1 MGGFGQSPPPQR
13 GREED
18 ADARRRRRSR
28 PRSDAVAAAP
38 ALLGPFAQAL
48 ADAPRTS
55 LCGAVPKAPPRAESH
70 PWPLRDDPVS
80 IAWPGRTVQLGLPP
94 QI

>member
-1 MGGFGQSPPPQR
+1 MVSPPL
-13 GREED
+13 
-18 ADARRRRRSR
+18 RRRCCC
-28 PRSDAVAAAP
+28 PRTSP
-38 ALLGPFAQAL
+38 ALAQAL